1 MQTTRIR
8 LKTETPMIYLII
20 KLFTNALPWHKNF
33 SCLVWSVSSDS
44 SVKCWSKMHRIS
56 IWRHS
61 VHRNISRKCCCKDGD
76 FFLFFFFLS
85 LLRICWVMISIAHQ
99 APFTHHT
106 SSLPR
111 CNHKVMSLAN
121 QIYSQPPSLLS
132 AIPGT
137 WLHTEGKAPNTGQ
150 EMKGP
155 HLHFRRYKELTN
167 I

>member
-76 FFLFFFFLS
+76 FFPLLFFSFSFKNLLS
-85 LLRICWVMISIAHQ
+85 YDFNSTSSSI
-99 APFTHHT
+99 HT
-106 SSLPR
+106 SHLLSPSLQSQGNEPR
-111 CNHKVMSLAN
+111 QSD
-121 QIYSQPPSLLS
+121 LLS
-132 AIPGT
+132 ASQPAVCNSRHVAAYWRQGAQHRPGN
-137 WLHTEGKAPNTGQ
+137 EGAPPPFQ
-150 EMKGP
+150 KV
-155 HLHFRRYKELTN
+155 
-167 I
+167 